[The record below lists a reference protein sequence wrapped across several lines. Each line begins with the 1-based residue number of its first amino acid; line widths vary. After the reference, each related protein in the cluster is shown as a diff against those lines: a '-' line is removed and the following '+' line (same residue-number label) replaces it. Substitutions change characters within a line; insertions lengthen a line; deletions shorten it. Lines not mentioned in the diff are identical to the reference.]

1 MNKKKAIIIII
12 PFMLTIYSVFM
23 LNFLSQ
29 DRESS
34 EAENRALQQKPT
46 WDNVVSKDHGQ
57 VYEKYYTDQFVFRDN
72 ILKLY
77 TEQQLNIN
85 KSKVNGYYID
95 EDGWVLEEPII
106 DIDENHMNYLSNII
120 NSYSEN
126 LANKNKEVYYVSAPH
141 KVNNL

>member
-34 EAENRALQQKPT
+34 EAENRASQQKPT
-46 WDNVVSKDHGQ
+46 WDNVVSKDYGQ

>member
-34 EAENRALQQKPT
+34 EAENRALQQKTT
-46 WDNVVSKDHGQ
+46 WDNVVSKDYGQ
-57 VYEKYYTDQFVFRDN
+57 VYEKYYTDQFVFIDN

>member
-46 WDNVVSKDHGQ
+46 
-57 VYEKYYTDQFVFRDN
+57 F
-72 ILKLY
+72 
-77 TEQQLNIN
+77 
-85 KSKVNGYYID
+85 
-95 EDGWVLEEPII
+95 
-106 DIDENHMNYLSNII
+106 LSAIKC
-120 NSYSEN
+120 N
-126 LANKNKEVYYVSAPH
+126 L
-141 KVNNL
+141 

>member
-1 MNKKKAIIIII
+1 MYKR
-12 PFMLTIYSVFM
+12 
-23 LNFLSQ
+23 Q
-29 DRESS
+29 
-34 EAENRALQQKPT
+34 
-46 WDNVVSKDHGQ
+46 
-57 VYEKYYTDQFVFRDN
+57 DQFVFRDN

-126 LANKNKEVYYVSAPH
+126 IANKNKEVYYVSAPH
-141 KVNNL
+141 KVTNL

>member
-1 MNKKKAIIIII
+1 M
-12 PFMLTIYSVFM
+12 
-23 LNFLSQ
+23 
-29 DRESS
+29 D
-34 EAENRALQQKPT
+34 
-46 WDNVVSKDHGQ
+46 
-57 VYEKYYTDQFVFRDN
+57 
-72 ILKLY
+72 
-77 TEQQLNIN
+77 
-85 KSKVNGYYID
+85 YID

>member
-46 WDNVVSKDHGQ
+46 WDNVVSKYYGQ

>member
-34 EAENRALQQKPT
+34 EAENRALQQKST
-46 WDNVVSKDHGQ
+46 WDNVVSKDYGQ

-72 ILKLY
+72 TLKLY

>member
-46 WDNVVSKDHGQ
+46 WDNVVSKDYGITSFWTDSD
-57 VYEKYYTDQFVFRDN
+57 EKAAF
-72 ILKLY
+72 
-77 TEQQLNIN
+77 
-85 KSKVNGYYID
+85 
-95 EDGWVLEEPII
+95 
-106 DIDENHMNYLSNII
+106 
-120 NSYSEN
+120 
-126 LANKNKEVYYVSAPH
+126 
-141 KVNNL
+141 

>member
-46 WDNVVSKDHGQ
+46 WDNVVSKDYGQ

-72 ILKLY
+72 I
-77 TEQQLNIN
+77 LNIN